1 MDSNRQKAVQ
11 KFAAIR
17 LWTTEAVC
25 YVVTSLMRDR
35 NRSATSLAPIL
46 PYLKLLLSGLHRLP
60 DTYLFEGTLFR
71 AESNVRSN
79 WDSTMQPGKTFGFF
93 TLTSFSTDPEAIA
106 NFKSTSDSRTVFE
119 LIDGVGYKLES
130 FSKYAGEAEVLVECV
145 SIKEVVRSMKFDPK
159 AAAGSGDL
167 AGIVGKL
174 TLMGEVPSGLHYVVA
189 RSRPGVALLAGSPA
203 KAREKAV
210 YDRAE
215 LEKLQPGPLPE
226 LVFDP
231 SDDDPDA
238 DGADPAE
245 LSELGSGAF
254 ATTYRMRSAD
264 GAARYAVKT
273 FKLRKMKGAGIS
285 PEDLEREV
293 RILGAL
299 RHRHVI
305 RYVGSRVT
313 RSDFS
318 IVMELAGGGSLAA
331 RIQAGA
337 PPPAGELL
345 RLARE
350 LAGGLE
356 YVHGEGVVHRDV
368 KPENILL
375 SDAGAVKL
383 VDFGLA
389 TVLTSSMGSCAPA
402 RAGGGGPGSPAYSS
416 PEKAQGQSY
425 GSKDDMWA
433 AGCVLAE
440 LATGARLRGPV
451 WSDGEEVRAR
461 RAELLLQAPPPPPAG
476 CFPAARRGFSS
487 RR

>member
-1 MDSNRQKAVQ
+1 
-11 KFAAIR
+11 
-17 LWTTEAVC
+17 
-25 YVVTSLMRDR
+25 
-35 NRSATSLAPIL
+35 
-46 PYLKLLLSGLHRLP
+46 
-60 DTYLFEGTLFR
+60 
-71 AESNVRSN
+71 
-79 WDSTMQPGKTFGFF
+79 
-93 TLTSFSTDPEAIA
+93 
-106 NFKSTSDSRTVFE
+106 
-119 LIDGVGYKLES
+119 LIDGVGYKLDT

-145 SIKEVVRSMKFDPK
+145 SIKEVVRSMKFDSK
-159 AAAGSGDL
+159 AAAVSGDL
-167 AGIVGKL
+167 SGLVSKL
-174 TLMGEVPSGLHYVVA
+174 TLMGEVPVGLHYVVA
-189 RSRPGVALLAGSPA
+189 RSRPGVALLTGSPA

-215 LEKLQPGPLPE
+215 LETLQPGPLPE

-231 SDDDPDA
+231 IDDDPDA

-254 ATTYRMRSAD
+254 ATTYRMKSAD

-285 PEDLEREV
+285 PEDLAREV

-305 RYVGSRVT
+305 RYVGSRVAKGE
-313 RSDFS
+313 FS

-337 PPPAGELL
+337 PPAGEQV
-345 RLARE
+345 RIARE
-350 LAGGLE
+350 LACGLE

-375 SDAGAVKL
+375 ADAGAVKL

-389 TVLTSSMGSCAPA
+389 TVLTSSMGTCVSA
-402 RAGGGGPGSPAYSS
+402 RAGHGGPGSPAYAS

-440 LATGARLRGPV
+440 LATGARLKGPV
-451 WSDGEEVRAR
+451 WSEGEEVRAR
-461 RAELLLQAPPPPPAG
+461 RAELLLQAPPPPRSRFPADRPPPPTALPSPTSHPLPLHRLHRRPATPPTPQRLPAG
-476 CFPAARRGFSS
+476 RRSSLPAGADGWGRRCRRCRPRWGRRRRGCWCRARWSG
-487 RR
+487 